1 MTLANAHALF
11 CGLKSEPSYLANL
24 TVNDAE
30 RQKLMAAR
38 IAVRSAI
45 KAAARQIPTR
55 DEYYEESYSRQ
66 VSSRRRGAVEVKFMT
81 QGSFAYGTLNL
92 PAKVPT
98 QEIDLDDGMYVPVHF
113 LENGRPAL
121 AAKGLFAFVEAALQP
136 LCTANGW
143 RLDTSKVCCV
153 RVKLWPGA
161 HIDLPIYSIPV
172 ERYEQIRETLA
183 KSYAADSMTHAYAD
197 SVAKLPPD
205 KIMLAQR
212 DGTWV
217 QSDPQQLHDW
227 VEGRGE
233 RYGAVYKRL
242 CRFFKGWRDYSWDK
256 SALSSLA
263 LMCAVDLALREMDGF
278 PTENRDDELIMEVS
292 KRLPDIFRGEIYNP
306 VLGHLLL
313 NTWSSAD
320 RQKFVDAASKL
331 RDEMVSALERTG
343 VANLVVQRLQS
354 QFGQRIPNRPDS
366 IKIASSI
373 TAIQRAPAATV
384 AAPRVIQSTSG

>member
-38 IAVRSAI
+38 VAVRSAI
-45 KAAARQIPTR
+45 KTAARQIPTR
-55 DEYYEESYSRQ
+55 DEYYEEAYSRQ
-66 VSSRRRGAVEVKFMT
+66 VSSRKRVAVEVKFMT
-81 QGSFAYGTLNL
+81 QGSFAYGTLNR
-92 PAKVPT
+92 PAQIPA

-121 AAKGLFAFVEAALQP
+121 AAKGLYAFVEAALEP
-136 LCTANGW
+136 LCAANGW
-143 RLDTSKVCCV
+143 RLDKSKVCCV

-183 KSYAADSMTHAYAD
+183 KSYAADSMTYAVAD
-197 SVAKLPPD
+197 SMAKLPSD

-227 VEGRGE
+227 VEGRTD
-233 RYGAVYKRL
+233 RYGPVYKRL
-242 CRFFKGWRDYSWDK
+242 CRFFKGWRDYVWDK
-256 SALSSLA
+256 SALTSLI
-263 LMCAVDLALREMDGF
+263 LMCAVDLALRAIGDF
-278 PTENRDDELIMEVS
+278 PTENRDDELVMEVA
-292 KRLPDIFRGEIYNP
+292 KRLPDIFRGHIYNP
-306 VLGHLLL
+306 VLDHLLL
-313 NTWSSAD
+313 NEWNNAD
-320 RQKFVDAASKL
+320 RQKFVNAAGKL
-331 RDEMVSALERTG
+331 RDDMISALERTG
-343 VANLVVQRLQS
+343 VASLVVSRLQN
-354 QFGQRIPNRPDS
+354 QFGDRIPNRPDS
-366 IKIASSI
+366 IKIGS
-373 TAIQRAPAATV
+373 AIAAVQRAPAATV
-384 AAPRVIQSTSG
+384 SAPRVIQSTSG